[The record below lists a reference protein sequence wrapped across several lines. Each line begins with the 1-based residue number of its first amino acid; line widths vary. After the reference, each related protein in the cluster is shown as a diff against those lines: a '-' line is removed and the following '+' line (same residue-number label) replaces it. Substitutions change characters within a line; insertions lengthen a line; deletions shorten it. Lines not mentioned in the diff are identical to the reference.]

1 MTGKSPHTTLSL
13 FGVIP
18 AKLWH
23 ITIIIAIYEMLLSRG
38 SVYRTTTAA
47 HQGHLAGIAV
57 GLGAFFGRRFGLR
70 L

>member
-1 MTGKSPHTTLSL
+1 ML

-18 AKLWH
+18 AKLWQL
-23 ITIIIAIYEMLLSRG
+23 TIVMAIYDLALSQG

-47 HQGHLAGIAV
+47 HPGHLAGIAV
-57 GLGAFFGRRFGLR
+57 GLGAFYARRFGLK